1 MRLADNLI
9 EKTQKTSKDVLNELN
24 LDIFCDPD
32 IANEKLVMILNKN
45 SGLAIYSHEFCKSNL
60 DPQIISGFISAMTTF
75 MGEMMG
81 NLQTHWKTEYGS
93 DSILLV
99 EHGNWAIGVL
109 VVSRETSEGRN
120 RLGKAVREFED
131 YFTALKDSDEIEG
144 GAINDFDQ
152 FVRRS
157 FVNEQVTSSTLVIK
171 NPDWRN
177 LLFDFELPSTAF
189 AVSKILLGFEEK
201 QTIREIA
208 EFQGISI
215 EDIIDLISQAYWK
228 NIVFLKHTPDS
239 NEILTLS
246 ERASTVIFQ
255 KDNPLKLSNATL
267 NVTARLDGRTS
278 LSQLLDN
285 MDGQDSKALL
295 DELSTLFNRGYI
307 QRISLEQQRVLNHES
322 ILSSLVF
329 EGSWLIGQK
338 KMKQTFETIRRSW
351 GERYP
356 RVYRV
361 MLTDRMRVRCIFD
374 ENMTTFD
381 LEELGNALEL
391 FIREL
396 KDHLTNICGERT
408 AEKLFLKMKER
419 GTGVK

>member
-1 MRLADNLI
+1 MRLVDNLI
-9 EKTQKTSKDVLNELN
+9 EKTPRTSKDVLNKLS
-24 LDIFCDPD
+24 LDIFYDPD

-99 EHGNWAIGVL
+99 EHGAWSIGVL

-120 RLGKAVREFED
+120 RLGRAVHEFED
-131 YFTALKDSDEIEG
+131 CFTTLKDSDEIEG

-152 FVRRS
+152 FVRKS
-157 FVNEQVTSSTLVIK
+157 FVNEQITSSTLVIK
-171 NPDWRN
+171 NPEWRN
-177 LLFDFELPSTAF
+177 LLFAFDLPSTAF
-189 AVSKILLGFEEK
+189 AISKILLGFEERH
-201 QTIREIA
+201 TIKEIA
-208 EFQGISI
+208 EFQGINI
-215 EDIIDLISQAYWK
+215 EDAIDLISQAYW
-228 NIVFLKHTPDS
+228 NNVVFLKHAPDS

-255 KDNPLKLSNATL
+255 NDNPLKLSNATL
-267 NVTARLDGRTS
+267 NVTARLDGRTY
-278 LSQLLDN
+278 LSQLLDGVDN
-285 MDGQDSKALL
+285 QDYDTLL
-295 DELSTLFNRGYI
+295 DELSTLFNRGFI
-307 QRISLEQQRVLNHES
+307 QRISLGQKRVLRHES
-322 ILSSLVF
+322 VLSFLAF
-329 EGSWLIGQK
+329 EGSSLIGQK
-338 KMKQTFETIRRSW
+338 KMKQTFEAIRRSW

-356 RVYRV
+356 RVYRI

-396 KDHLTNICGERT
+396 KEYLAGICSKQT
-408 AEKLFLKMKER
+408 VEKLFLKMKVR
-419 GTGVK
+419 GIGA

>member
-9 EKTQKTSKDVLNELN
+9 EKMQRTSKDIPNKLN

-32 IANEKLVMILNKN
+32 IANEKLVMILNKY
-45 SGLAIYSHEFCKSNL
+45 SGLAIYSHEFSKSNL
-60 DPQIISGFISAMTTF
+60 DPQIISGFISAMTSF

-99 EHGNWAIGVL
+99 EHGAWAIGVL

-131 YFTALKDSDEIEG
+131 YFTTLKDSDEIEG
-144 GAINDFDQ
+144 SAMNDFDQ

-157 FVNEQVTSSTLVIK
+157 FVNEQATSSTLVIK
-171 NPDWRN
+171 NPNWRN

-201 QTIREIA
+201 QSIREIA

-215 EDIIDLISQAYWK
+215 ENTIDLISQAYWK
-228 NIVFLKHTPDS
+228 NIVFLKHTPSS

-255 KDNPLKLSNATL
+255 KDNPLKLSNITL

-278 LSQLLDN
+278 LSQLIGN
-285 MDGQDSKALL
+285 MDGQDSESLL

-307 QRISLEQQRVLNHES
+307 QRISIEQQQVLNHES
-322 ILSSLVF
+322 ILSFLVC

-396 KDHLTNICGERT
+396 KDHLTNICGNHT
-408 AEKLFLKMKER
+408 AEKLFLKMKDR
-419 GTGVK
+419 GIGA